1 MSEEVKP
8 LPEVKGSTYL
18 SITDIFV
25 KPGRARKNFDEQKL
39 IELMESVKKTS
50 GPIQPLVVTKETIDG
65 KEKTVLV
72 AGERRFRASLMA
84 GVQRVQV
91 VYRDSLSSLEQR
103 IFELEENVGRQD
115 LDWSEK
121 AFLMQ
126 EIHELHQKAHGAG
139 GKGQKGEGW
148 TIEQTAK
155 LVGETKSGVA
165 TQIRMAQRA
174 KERPDIFEAV
184 KHLPLAAALQKFEQI
199 ETTERVEKLRAEG
212 RIETFTN
219 FLHGDCRTLIKAVP
233 TESVDCGLMDAPFG
247 IPKLDTSRGETQ
259 IYTSVLKPTDNLSP
273 SEVVSLIHDLAP
285 ELFRVMKHGAHLWM
299 FFGWDVFEETKVA
312 LEEAGFDVVKFP
324 IIWHKKKTTAKF
336 SGYEPSPCFEQLL
349 LAHRGK
355 RSKRLKETM
364 KALLE
369 FEPISE
375 TLRTHP
381 FEKPSNLLE
390 YLISQST
397 QVGEVI
403 LDCFAGSA
411 STLRVAQQMGRS
423 ALGFELDNDHY
434 NKGQENLNNDKK
446 AEKGKK

>member
-1 MSEEVKP
+1 MSEEVK
-8 LPEVKGSTYL
+8 GSLTL
-18 SITDIFV
+18 SITEIFV

-39 IELMESVKKTS
+39 VELMESVKKTN
-50 GPIQPLVVTKETIDG
+50 GPIQPLVVTKEVIDG
-65 KEKTVLV
+65 KERTVLV

-91 VYRDSLSSLEQR
+91 VYRDSLDALQQR

-126 EIHELHQKAHGAG
+126 EIHELHQKQHGAG
-139 GKGQKGEGW
+139 GKGQKEGW

-219 FLHGDCRTLIKAVP
+219 FLHGDCRALIKNVP
-233 TESVDCGLMDAPFG
+233 SESIDCGLMDAPFG

-273 SEVVSLIHDLAP
+273 AEVDVLIHDLAP
-285 ELFRVMKHGAHLWM
+285 ELFRVLKPGAHLWM
-299 FFGWDVFEETKVA
+299 FFGWDVFQSTKDY
-312 LEEAGFDVVKFP
+312 LEAAGFDVVKVP
-324 IIWHKKKTTAKF
+324 IIWSKKKTTSRF
-336 SGYEPSPCFEQLL
+336 SGYEPSPCFEQIL
-349 LAHRGK
+349 LAHRGP

-364 KALLE
+364 RSLIE
-369 FEPISE
+369 FEPITDS
-375 TLRTHP
+375 LRTHP

-390 YLISQST
+390 FLINQST
-397 QVGEVI
+397 QVGEI
-403 LDCFAGSA
+403 LIDCFAGSA

-423 ALGFELDNDHY
+423 AIGFEMDNDHY
-434 NKGQENLNNDKK
+434 NKGQENLNNDLKDR
-446 AEKGKK
+446 KGKK